1 MVMKRFL
8 RIIFSL
14 TVILT
19 IGISAGCESTSTP
32 SQGLR
37 VTGKVGEIL
46 VVCETGIWNS
56 EIKNQLDTGLT
67 QFILPYLPDVVTFE
81 LIHRTPDKFEHGIKR
96 YRNVLFI
103 NIDPNFKGD
112 HGTIELREDV
122 WAETQLVIDI
132 NGKDFMQVLT
142 TCKKGLGEIH
152 KKFED
157 KDWGRIMEHFASL
170 DNPSVDKSIEK
181 SFGIKLALP
190 DGASIVTERKNFFR
204 VEFPASSRP
213 IDFGEGGQDAGAI
226 FSGVMIYQYDYL
238 DSSQFELKNLLM
250 ARDTMLKYNVPSE
263 IEGMYMGTQYIDY
276 VFPEGND
283 VKSANGK
290 IDGYEMRGMF
300 KFVGN
305 GKFGTGG
312 AFWAYHFVHPTRKKL
327 MCISGYVDAPP
338 TTSWTHPLREVQ
350 AVIRSVEITP

>member
-1 MVMKRFL
+1 MVMKTL
-8 RIIFSL
+8 LSIIFSL
-14 TVILT
+14 GAIVIICT
-19 IGISAGCESTSTP
+19 SPGCESTSY
-32 SQGLR
+32 SAQGLR

-46 VVCETGIWNS
+46 VVCEEGIWNT

-67 QFILPYLPDVVTFE
+67 QFIMPYLPDVVTFE
-81 LIHRTPDKFEHGIKR
+81 LIHRTPNKFEHGIKR

-103 NIDPNFKGD
+103 NIDPEFKGD

-132 NGKDFMQVLT
+132 NGKDFNQVLT
-142 TCKKGLGEIH
+142 TCKKGLDEIH
-152 KKFED
+152 EKFEA
-157 KDWGRIMEHFASL
+157 KDWGRIMGRFASL
-170 DNPSVDKSIEK
+170 PNPRVDKLIK
-181 SFGIKLALP
+181 KTFGIKIDLP
-190 DGASIVTERKNFFR
+190 DGAVIVTERKNFYR

-213 IDFGEGGQDAGAI
+213 IDFGEGGQDAGTI
-226 FSGVMIYQYDYL
+226 FSGVMLYQYDYI
-238 DSSQFELKNLLM
+238 DSSQFAFKNLLN

-263 IEGMYMGTQYIDY
+263 IEGMYMGTQYVDY

-283 VKSANGK
+283 VQSADGK

-312 AFWAYHFVHPTRKKL
+312 AFWAYHFVHPKKKKL
-327 MCISGYVDAPP
+327 ICISGYVDAPP

-350 AVIRSVEITP
+350 AVLRSVELAP